1 MRYAGVYEAE
11 QWGEQREL
19 GSEIGVQALLEQ
31 PEPWQVQGSL
41 DLMHEPQNRC
51 VHGG

>member
-1 MRYAGVYEAE
+1 MGGTERAGVRDRVTGFIEAARTMA
-11 QWGEQREL
+11 GTRK
-19 GSEIGVQALLEQ
+19 S
-31 PEPWQVQGSL
+31 